1 MFVQKYSFFLMY
13 TKIERKNVRH
23 IFVSQI
29 VLLTLQTIMRVLYF
43 QNTISKVKC

>member
-13 TKIERKNVRH
+13 TNIERKNVCH

-43 QNTISKVKC
+43 QNAISKVKC